1 MLNWSQLRFRK
12 AVYFRKYHQPCFR
25 QKVLLA
31 VCEPVFAT
39 DKRVPAEK
47 CFNLTPL
54 PPKPDHPYDVLLAKD
69 MVAETDASSLVCFF
83 HQNQMTN
90 PDKRLVKNEFEHE
103 GMYLRYYNRDIAR
116 LAWSGTRFEKLLHFA
131 TGYQFTVL
139 FAPTTEK
146 INKIIR
152 ISKKYPEIL
161 LLGGLVDKR
170 RLVTLKQLE
179 NMSKMADLD
188 MQRAML
194 CHTLTVSQQGLLQSL
209 NHHSSQLTQLL
220 KTHSNPEENSGEN
233 KTE

>member
-1 MLNWSQLRFRK
+1 
-12 AVYFRKYHQPCFR
+12 
-25 QKVLLA
+25 
-31 VCEPVFAT
+31 
-39 DKRVPAEK
+39 
-47 CFNLTPL
+47 
-54 PPKPDHPYDVLLAKD
+54 
-69 MVAETDASSLVCFF
+69 
-83 HQNQMTN
+83 MTN